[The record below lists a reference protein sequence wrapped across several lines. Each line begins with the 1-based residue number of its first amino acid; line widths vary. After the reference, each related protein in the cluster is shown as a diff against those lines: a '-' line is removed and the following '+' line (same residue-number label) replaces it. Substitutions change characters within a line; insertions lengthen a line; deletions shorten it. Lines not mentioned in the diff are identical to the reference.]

1 MYQGNKQKKAGEA
14 ALKNAQKPTYTIP
27 QELLDNLSDA
37 EKMQVE
43 GLPAEQKKEFVQ
55 NIERSQQAA
64 MKASAD
70 RKGGLLGLQS
80 SMNQEANAYSNL
92 VSMDASARKQSEL
105 NKQAAIQGARGD
117 IAGAKNMAY
126 GEQKDFYNQ
135 QVESAQANIGAGM
148 QNINQGLQGIGSAA
162 MQVGA
167 ARYKARNPST
177 TNSLGGGE
185 SVGEGSFGFNPS
197 GARTNAALSATNLG
211 MNNPGMIGNIF

>member
-1 MYQGNKQKKAGEA
+1 MPLAIAAGVGAATSLYGMYQGNKQKKAGEQ

-55 NIERSQQAA
+55 NIERSQQSA

-92 VSMDASARKQSEL
+92 VSMDASARKESEL
-105 NKQAAIQGARGD
+105 NKQASIQGARGA

-135 QVESAQANIGAGM
+135 QVDSAQANIGAGM
-148 QNINQGLQGIGSAA
+148 QNFQQGLQGLASTGL
-162 MQVGA
+162 QVAGA
-167 ARYKARNPST
+167 AYKGKNQNQPQI
-177 TNSLGGGE
+177 GG
-185 SVGEGSFGFNPS
+185 
-197 GARTNAALSATNLG
+197 
-211 MNNPGMIGNIF
+211 